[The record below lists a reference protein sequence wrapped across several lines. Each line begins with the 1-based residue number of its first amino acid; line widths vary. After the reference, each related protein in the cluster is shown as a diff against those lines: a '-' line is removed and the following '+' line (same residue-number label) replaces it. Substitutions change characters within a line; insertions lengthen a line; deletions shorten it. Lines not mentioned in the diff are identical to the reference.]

1 MKNIFKRTA
10 ICVLSLVLIFGA
22 FYFGSKGNEA
32 QMANSNNVDSAPI
45 IIVDAGHGGFD
56 GGAVASD
63 GTSEK
68 DINLK
73 IALQVGEML
82 SINGFEVIYT
92 RIEDTGTEDN
102 IDASISKRKV
112 SDLNNRLALMSKHSD
127 SVFVSIHLNKF
138 TTSSASGAQVFYSKS
153 FDDAKDLSVSIQNS
167 IVSLIQPEN
176 TRVVKKGTSSTFLL
190 DKAKVPAVIVECGF
204 LSNAAELQLLKTE
217 EYQKQMAFAIFC
229 GIVNYFYK

>member
-1 MKNIFKRTA
+1 MKNVFKRTA
-10 ICVLSLVLIFGA
+10 ICLLSLVLIFGA

-32 QMANSNNVDSAPI
+32 QMVNSNNVDSAPI

-56 GGAVASD
+56 GGAVATD

-68 DINLK
+68 NINLS

-82 SINGFEVIYT
+82 SVNGYKVIYT
-92 RIEDTGTEDN
+92 RTEDTGTEDN
-102 IDASISKRKV
+102 SDASISKRKV
-112 SDLNNRLALMSKHSD
+112 SDLNNRLELMSKHRD
-127 SVFVSIHLNKF
+127 GVFVSIHLNKF
-138 TTSSASGAQVFYSKS
+138 TSSNVSGAQVFYSGAFEEARK
-153 FDDAKDLSVSIQNS
+153 LSVSIQDS

-176 TRVVKKGTSSTFLL
+176 VRVVKKATSSTFLL

-204 LSNAAELQLLKTE
+204 LSNQTELQLLKTD

-229 GIVNYFYK
+229 GIVNYFQN